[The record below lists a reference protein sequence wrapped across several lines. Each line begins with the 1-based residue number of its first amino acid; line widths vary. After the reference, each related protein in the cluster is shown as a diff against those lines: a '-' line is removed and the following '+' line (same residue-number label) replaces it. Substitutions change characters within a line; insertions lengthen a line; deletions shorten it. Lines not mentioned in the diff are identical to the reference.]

1 MKYFEVFATVAP
13 WFLFGMLSAVP
24 AFAWHGAGTQALAID
39 PGMPTT
45 VYVATEPATV
55 FKSVNGGADWIVKS
69 TAVDSSIVAPRLTL
83 ATSHHP
89 ALEVQTRA
97 DCSRNTI
104 SGANS
109 YPQCMLSTCE
119 SAVGEPRLES
129 KGGLG

>member
-1 MKYFEVFATVAP
+1 MKYFDVFATVAP

-69 TAVDSSIVAPRLTL
+69 TAVDSSILASLLVA
-83 ATSHHP
+83 ATPHHTSFKI
-89 ALEVQTRA
+89 QTPT
-97 DCSRNTI
+97 DF
-104 SGANS
+104 
-109 YPQCMLSTCE
+109 Y
-119 SAVGEPRLES
+119 
-129 KGGLG
+129 K